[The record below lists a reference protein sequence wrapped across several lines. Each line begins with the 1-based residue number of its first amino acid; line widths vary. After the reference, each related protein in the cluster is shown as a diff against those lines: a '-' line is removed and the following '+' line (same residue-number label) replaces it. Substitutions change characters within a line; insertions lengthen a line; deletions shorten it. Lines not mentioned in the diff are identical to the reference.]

1 MTDQETSNN
10 LIKWRSF
17 PGRLYAEMVAEALHK
32 NKIECI
38 IKGEDKGI
46 LGAGSVTLHS
56 PGKISIWLLEN
67 DRDKAEEI
75 AQLMI
80 NNI

>member
-1 MTDQETSNN
+1 M
-10 LIKWRSF
+10 LKWLLKPSK
-17 PGRLYAEMVAEALHK
+17 K

-38 IKGEDKGI
+38 IKGEDIGI
-46 LGAGSVTLHS
+46 LGAGSITVNS
-56 PGKISIWLLEN
+56 PGKIAIWVLEQ